1 MGKLDALGNIALEIS
16 DSLLQESL
24 LLLSDALKRVVGLL
38 STIGLSKTVSSAIHQ
53 VWGRKCTYSKLDRNR
68 EEIGADLL
76 RDGLTPRNSR
86 KVHVAWLNKALLT
99 LYRSDDLL
107 GKSGNIRVRFSTIYT
122 LALASSYRKPA

>member
-1 MGKLDALGNIALEIS
+1 LGRVVGKLDALGNIALEIS

-38 STIGLSKTVSSAIHQ
+38 STIG
-53 VWGRKCTYSKLDRNR
+53 SKLDRNR